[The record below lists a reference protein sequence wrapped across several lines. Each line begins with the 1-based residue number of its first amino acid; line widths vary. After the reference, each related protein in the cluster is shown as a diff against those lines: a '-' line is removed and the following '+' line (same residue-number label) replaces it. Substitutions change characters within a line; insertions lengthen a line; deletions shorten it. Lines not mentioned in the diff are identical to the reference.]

1 MKNSLTIG
9 LLLFVLLFFTPM
21 WAISKLDRIKTDEVI
36 DNHAHSLLFMTREH
50 KEMQIDIAR
59 LIYNNHKLEDRLE
72 KCEAAIESFKE
83 LIKAAIESFKELI
96 KVKFPNFIKEGQE
109 NGSTRDVKIK

>member
-9 LLLFVLLFFTPM
+9 LLVFILLFFTPM
-21 WAISKLDRIKTDEVI
+21 WAINKLDRIKTDEVI
-36 DNHAHSLLFMTREH
+36 NNHAHSLLYITKEH

-83 LIKAAIESFKELI
+83 LIK
-96 KVKFPNFIKEGQE
+96 VKFPNFIKEGQE